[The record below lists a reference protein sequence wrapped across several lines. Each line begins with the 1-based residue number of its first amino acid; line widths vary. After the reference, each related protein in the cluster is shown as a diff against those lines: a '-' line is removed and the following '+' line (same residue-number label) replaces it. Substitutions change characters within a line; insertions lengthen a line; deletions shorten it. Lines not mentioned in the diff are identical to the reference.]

1 MITVVKRTG
10 ERVPLDIAKIQRQVA
25 HDCRG
30 IDGVS
35 PSMIEIKAQIELHD
49 GMTTKTIDELL
60 LKAMVDLIDETEN
73 PEINNVNYQ
82 YVAGRQKVSML
93 RKEVY
98 GEYEPPRLYE
108 IVKKNIN
115 DGMYTEELLNWYTED
130 EWNIIDLFI
139 DHARDE
145 QYTYAAI
152 AQLAEKYLVQNRAT
166 GKIYETPQVRYAI
179 AAATAFHNEPKE
191 TRLKYVK
198 EYYECASDGHFTLA
212 TPVLAGL
219 GTTTKQFS
227 SCVLISSDDTLDS
240 IFAAGEMMA
249 KYASKRAGIGLE
261 IGRIRPLGAPI
272 RNGEIKHTGMIPFL
286 KKWFADLRSCSQG
299 GIRNASCTVT
309 FPIWHYQFDDLIV
322 LKNNQGTD
330 EVRVR
335 QMDYSVVVNKM
346 FWNRYKNGENIS
358 LFDPAE
364 VPDLYESFYRDSA
377 EFEKL
382 YTKYEQ
388 DKTKKKK
395 VVSADEIFKNGILKE
410 RTDTGRI
417 YLVNIDNV
425 INQGPF
431 NTKLDPIY
439 QSNLCQEILLPTKP
453 FQRIEDPEGRIALC
467 TLGSINWG
475 AFRNPQEMR
484 KACRVLVRSLSN
496 LLQYQDFLSI
506 QSKLAND
513 DFEPL
518 GVGITNLAYW
528 HARKS
533 FKYGEPEALA
543 EVKRWM
549 EHQAYYLTEISVE
562 LAKERGACK
571 RSEHTYYGKGIFPWE
586 RRSNGVNDL
595 TDFTPSLNLDWE
607 GLRAKLLQYGI
618 RNATLM
624 AVAPV
629 ESSSVVL
636 NSTNG
641 IEMPMEL
648 ISVKESK
655 AGSFVQVVPEYKRL
669 KNRYQMMWD
678 QKDCVDYL
686 KTACVLAAYI
696 DQSLSTNTFYNPA
709 YFAGGK
715 VPGTLIAKNLML
727 SYKWGL
733 KTVYYSLINKVG
745 AKASVTGTNVIQV
758 NGHATGIMTS
768 DNAIIYQAIEDDCEA
783 CKL

>member
-1 MITVVKRTG
+1 MITVVKRSG
-10 ERVPLDIAKIQRQVA
+10 ERVPLDVSKIQRQVA
-25 HDCRG
+25 NACRG

-35 PSMIEIKAQIELHD
+35 QSMIEIKAQIELHD
-49 GMTTKTIDELL
+49 GMTTETIDELL
-60 LKAMVDLIDETEN
+60 LKAMVNLIDETEN

-98 GEYEPPRLYE
+98 GEYDPPKLYE
-108 IVKKNIN
+108 IVKKNVEL
-115 DGMYTEELLNWYTED
+115 GMYTPELLKWYTED
-130 EWNIIDLFI
+130 EWGIIDLII
-139 DHARDE
+139 DHSKDE
-145 QYTYAAI
+145 DYTYAAI

-166 GKIYETPQVRYAI
+166 NTIYETPQVRYAI
-179 AAATAFHNEPKE
+179 AAATAFHNESNDV
-191 TRLKYVK
+191 RLKYVK
-198 EYYECASDGHFTLA
+198 DYYECASAGHFTLA

-309 FPIWHYQFDDLIV
+309 FPVWHYQFEDLIV
-322 LKNNQGTD
+322 LKNNQGTE

-335 QMDYSVVVNKM
+335 QMDYSVVVNAM
-346 FWNRYKNGENIS
+346 FWNRYRKGETMT

-364 VPDLYESFYRDSA
+364 VPDLYEAYYRDSA

-382 YTKYEQ
+382 YLKYEQ

-395 VVSADEIFKNGILKE
+395 VVPADEIFKNGILKE

-431 NTKLDPIY
+431 DTTVDPIY
-439 QSNLCQEILLPTKP
+439 QSNLCQEILLPTRP

-506 QSKLAND
+506 QSKLANQ

-518 GVGITNLAYW
+518 GVGVTNLAYW

-533 FKYGEPEALA
+533 FKYGDPEALA

-549 EHQAYYLTEISVE
+549 EHQAYYLTETSVE
-562 LAKERGACK
+562 LAKERGPCG
-571 RSEHTYYGKGIFPWE
+571 RSQYTYYGKGVFPWE
-586 RRSNGVNDL
+586 RRKDGVNEL
-595 TDFTPSLNLDWE
+595 TDFTPSLDWE
-607 GLRAKLLQYGI
+607 LLRADLKKYGI

-641 IEMPMEL
+641 IEMPMEM

-669 KNRYQMMWD
+669 KNRYQLMWD
-678 QKDCVDYL
+678 QNDCVDYL
-686 KTACVLAAYI
+686 KTSAVLAAYI

-709 YFAGGK
+709 NYAGGK
-715 VPGTLIAKNLML
+715 VPATLIAKNLML
-727 SYKWGL
+727 AYKWGL
-733 KTVYYSLINKVG
+733 KTIYYSLINKVG
-745 AKASVTGTNVIQV
+745 AKAEVTGTITPLVIP
-758 NGHATGIMTS
+758 APIT
-768 DNAIIYQAIEDDCEA
+768 IYEEEDCEA

>member
-1 MITVVKRTG
+1 MNINVVKRNG
-10 ERVPLDIAKIQRQVA
+10 QSVPLDISKIQRQVA
-25 HDCRG
+25 YDCKG
-30 IDGVS
+30 IDNVS

-60 LKAMVDLIDETEN
+60 LKAMVNLIDETEN
-73 PEINNVNYQ
+73 PDINNVNYQ

-98 GEYEPPRLYE
+98 GTYTPPPLYD
-108 IVKKNIN
+108 IVKKNAEL
-115 DGMYTEELLNWYTED
+115 GMYTKDLLEWYTKE
-130 EWNIIDLFI
+130 EWDIIDLFI
-139 DHARDE
+139 DHSKDE
-145 QYTYAAI
+145 NYTYAAI
-152 AQLAEKYLVQNRAT
+152 AQLCEKYLVQNRAT
-166 GKIYETPQVRYAI
+166 GQLFETPQIRYAI
-179 AAATAFHNEPKE
+179 AAATAFHNEPKDK
-191 TRLKYVK
+191 RLKYVK

-261 IGRIRPLGAPI
+261 IGRIRPVGAPI

-286 KKWFADLRSCSQG
+286 KKWFSDLRSCSQG

-309 FPIWHYQFDDLIV
+309 FPIWHAQFEDLIV
-322 LKNNQGTD
+322 LKNNQGT
-330 EVRVR
+330 EETRVR

-346 FWNRYKNGENIS
+346 FWNRYRNNENIS
-358 LFDPAE
+358 LFDPHE
-364 VPDLYESFYRDSA
+364 VPDLYEAYYRDSQ
-377 EFEKL
+377 EFETL
-382 YTKYEQ
+382 YLKYEQ
-388 DKTKKKK
+388 DKTKTKK
-395 VVSADEIFKNGILKE
+395 VLPAVEIFKNGILKE

-425 INQGPF
+425 MGQGSF
-431 NTKLDPIY
+431 DTTVNPIY

-453 FQRIEDPEGRIALC
+453 FQRIEDDTGRIALC

-475 AFRNPQEMR
+475 AFKNPQDMR

-496 LLQYQDFLSI
+496 LLSYQDFLSV
-506 QSKLAND
+506 QSKLANL

-528 HARKS
+528 HARRS
-533 FKYGEPEALA
+533 FKYGEHQALA

-549 EHQAYYLTEISVE
+549 EHQAYYLTETSVE
-562 LAKERGACK
+562 LAQEKGSCK
-571 RSEHTYYGKGIFPWE
+571 LSSQTYYGKGVFPWE
-586 RRSNGVNDL
+586 RRNKGVDEL
-595 TDFTPSLNLDWE
+595 TDFTPSTNLDWE
-607 GLRAKLLQYGI
+607 HLRQNLLKYGI

-624 AVAPV
+624 AIAPV

-669 KNRYQMMWD
+669 KNRYQLMWD
-678 QKDCVDYL
+678 QKDCIEYL
-686 KTACVLAAYI
+686 KTACVLAAYV
-696 DQSLSTNTFYNPA
+696 DQSISTNTFYNPA
-709 YFAGGK
+709 YFAEGK

-727 SYKWGL
+727 AYKWGL
-733 KTVYYSLINKVG
+733 KTVYYSLISKIGSKV
-745 AKASVTGTNVIQV
+745 ALE
-758 NGHATGIMTS
+758 
-768 DNAIIYQAIEDDCEA
+768 DNIIPFVKQDAIEDEYECEA
-783 CKL
+783 CVL